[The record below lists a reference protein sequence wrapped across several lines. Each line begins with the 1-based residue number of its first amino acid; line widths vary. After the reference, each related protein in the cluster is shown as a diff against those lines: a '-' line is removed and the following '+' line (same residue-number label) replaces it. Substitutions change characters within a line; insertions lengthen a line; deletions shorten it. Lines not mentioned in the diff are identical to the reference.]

1 MLEFHRKCILQYA
14 LVLCSLFVLRVVIT
28 EERLRRGAF
37 FRKIC
42 GTTAFQLVKTQPF
55 CRHCLKI
62 LICRAC
68 TLAISLDPKYL
79 FVIHQKWTSFYR
91 CSSRIQMSVCCDTSR
106 SLIHSLSIRIL
117 LQFTGFWICLY
128 SSLEIVIEWCL
139 LDTWVML

>member
-28 EERLRRGAF
+28 EERLWRGAF

-79 FVIHQKWTSFYR
+79 FVIHQKWTSKDFLQKR
-91 CSSRIQMSVCCDTSR
+91 MSCGKLLSRKNFSISVVKTPEQGNVEDTF
-106 SLIHSLSIRIL
+106 LAEL
-117 LQFTGFWICLY
+117 WNY
-128 SSLEIVIEWCL
+128 SHLFCWKLTTIDV
-139 LDTWVML
+139 VM